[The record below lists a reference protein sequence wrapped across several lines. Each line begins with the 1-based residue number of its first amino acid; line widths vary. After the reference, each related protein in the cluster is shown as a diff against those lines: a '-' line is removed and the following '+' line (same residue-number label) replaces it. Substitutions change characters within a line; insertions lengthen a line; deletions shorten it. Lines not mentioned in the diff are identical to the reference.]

1 MTASPLGPTRRRLT
15 VAALVLCVFM
25 AALEATVVATA
36 MPTVIADLGGLSFY
50 GWVTAGYLL
59 ASTVSVPVYGKL
71 ADMYG
76 RKRWLLIGI
85 AFFLVGSM
93 ASGLS
98 RNIGDLIAFRVVQG
112 LGAGAMLPLSLT
124 VVGDLYSFAER
135 GKVQGFFSGVWGV
148 SAIVGPLVGG
158 AIVKSL
164 SWRWVF
170 YVNVP
175 VGLCAATLLAFAFV
189 ERVEKRGGRIQWV
202 SAVTLTI
209 ASSLLLASVE
219 GARSLLL
226 LPVGAI
232 LLAVFIRLELRS
244 EEPILPL
251 ALFKNRLFIVCI
263 VLTTILGGLMMG
275 TLTFLPLFVQ
285 GVLGGSPTVA
295 GASITPMLV
304 VWPITSAIIGRLL
317 GRLGFRIPT
326 LAGAVIVVGASVGLA
341 LVLREAG
348 SSTWLHV
355 FTGMFGAGMGM
366 AVPSTLIAVQT
377 SVRWDMRG
385 AATASSM
392 FFRTMGGAL
401 MVGALGSV
409 LAAYLA
415 RSFSPEVVARM
426 LDRSKPGAASGPLVA
441 ALASG
446 IRFIFGIM
454 AGASVLALGAAL
466 FFPRTDP
473 AEMAGATAE
482 R

>member
-1 MTASPLGPTRRRLT
+1 
-15 VAALVLCVFM
+15 M

-36 MPTVIADLGGLSFY
+36 MPTVIAELGGFRLY

-59 ASTVSVPVYGKL
+59 ASTVSVPIYGKL
-71 ADMYG
+71 ADLYG
-76 RKRWLLIGI
+76 RKPWLLVGIGL
-85 AFFLVGSM
+85 FLVGSM

-98 RNIGDLIAFRVVQG
+98 QSIVELIVFRVVQG

-124 VVGDLYSFAER
+124 VVGDIYSFEDR

-175 VGLCAATLLAFAFV
+175 VGLGAAAILMFAFTENV
-189 ERVEKRGGRIQWV
+189 TKRSGRIQWP
-202 SAVTLTI
+202 SAIALTV
-209 ASSLLLASVE
+209 ASTLLLAGAE
-219 GARSLLL
+219 GGQSFMLFPVALVLLL
-226 LPVGAI
+226 LFV
-232 LLAVFIRLELRS
+232 RLEKKS
-244 EEPILPL
+244 DEPILPIS
-251 ALFKNRLFIVCI
+251 LFRERLFVVSS
-263 VLTTILGGLMMG
+263 VLTAILGGLMMG

-285 GVLGGSPTVA
+285 GVLGGSPTQA

-317 GRLGFRIPT
+317 AKIGFRIPIVT
-326 LAGAVIVVGASVGLA
+326 GGFLVAGSSLGLA
-341 LVLREAG
+341 LVVREAA
-348 SSTWLHV
+348 SALWLHV
-355 FTGMFGAGMGM
+355 FTGGFGAGMGM

-377 SVRWDMRG
+377 SVRWAQRG

-401 MVGALGSV
+401 MVGTLGSI
-409 LAAYLA
+409 LAANLS
-415 RSFSPEVVARM
+415 RSFPPDVVARL
-426 LDRSKPGAASGPLVA
+426 LDRSKGGDASGPLVA

-446 IRFIFGIM
+446 IHLLFMIM
-454 AGASVLALGAAL
+454 AAGSFMALAAAL
-466 FFPRTDP
+466 LFPRTKP
-473 AEMAGATAE
+473 TEMAGAALTE
-482 R
+482 S